1 MFFEYDKCCV
11 KQEHLFRNLEYEE
24 NVLSFKY
31 DKTMIMSNISFVVIN
46 ILVSN
51 ADGSTSLKL
60 ILLAINRVQ
69 FNNP

>member
-31 DKTMIMSNISFVVIN
+31 DKNMIMSNISFVVIN

>member
-31 DKTMIMSNISFVVIN
+31 DKNIIMSNISFVVIN

>member
-31 DKTMIMSNISFVVIN
+31 DKNMIMSNISFVVIN

-69 FNNP
+69 FNNL